1 MSLWVFVVACV
12 AACDSTPVPISG
24 PVEGNSFAISRV
36 RVFDGTDAATD
47 MTVVVR
53 EGLIAVVSNDVVLP
67 ADLSLIDG
75 TGKTLIPGLI
85 DAHTHTGR
93 DATLSDALRLGVTT
107 QLEMMQ
113 PAEFAKRHRPQ
124 RDKLDR
130 TELADSWSAGWGATA
145 PGGHG
150 TQFWGGAAPA
160 LASPQEAEAFVR
172 ARIDE
177 GSDYIKIIYG
187 QSGSGT
193 IDRTS
198 ISRETLEALI
208 AAAHTH
214 GKLAVVHALT
224 QELARDAVAAGADG
238 LVHMIPA
245 DLPVD
250 ESLVAMMAAQRTFVV
265 ATLSVILHLGS
276 AERTWREVAD
286 DVRLAPFLSDRQR
299 EGLLRIE
306 TNPPVVR
313 YRVDPNVLRASL
325 ARLQQAG
332 VDVLAGT
339 DADAPGTVHG
349 ASLHGELVQLVKAG
363 LTPTQALA
371 SATRLPAE
379 RFGLNDRGRIA
390 EGLRADLLLVDGDP
404 TTDIKATRAIARI
417 FKNGYEVDRAAVMPS
432 PPSPQA
438 TAALPAAGSP
448 QPQD

>member
-1 MSLWVFVVACV
+1 
-12 AACDSTPVPISG
+12 
-24 PVEGNSFAISRV
+24 
-36 RVFDGTDAATD
+36 
-47 MTVVVR
+47 
-53 EGLIAVVSNDVVLP
+53 
-67 ADLSLIDG
+67 
-75 TGKTLIPGLI
+75 
-85 DAHTHTGR
+85 
-93 DATLSDALRLGVTT
+93 
-107 QLEMMQ
+107 
-113 PAEFAKRHRPQ
+113 
-124 RDKLDR
+124 
-130 TELADSWSAGWGATA
+130 
-145 PGGHG
+145 
-150 TQFWGGAAPA
+150 
-160 LASPQEAEAFVR
+160 
-172 ARIDE
+172 
-177 GSDYIKIIYG
+177 
-187 QSGSGT
+187 
-193 IDRTS
+193 
-198 ISRETLEALI
+198 
-208 AAAHTH
+208 
-214 GKLAVVHALT
+214 
-224 QELARDAVAAGADG
+224 
-238 LVHMIPA
+238 MIPA